1 MARTPRLSSEARR
14 ASILRAARQTFADS
28 GFQGTTT
35 RALAEAAGI
44 SEALLFKHFPSKE
57 ALHAAMLVSYTND
70 LGGNEFREIATLEPS
85 TAALVQLVHR
95 FYSSVILIRDPVA
108 AAEVATLARLMFRSL
123 MEDGA
128 FARRFLETVPS
139 RLVTKLEQCMAA
151 AVATGDMDRWPDAP
165 RCAAWFTHH
174 LAIFILLNG
183 LPNPPALD
191 YGVPR
196 EELVRQAVTFALRG
210 IGLTVAA
217 IDRYYQ
223 PELWKKT

>member
-1 MARTPRLSSEARR
+1 
-14 ASILRAARQTFADS
+14 
-28 GFQGTTT
+28 
-35 RALAEAAGI
+35 
-44 SEALLFKHFPSKE
+44 
-57 ALHAAMLVSYTND
+57 MLVSYTND

-196 EELVRQAVTFALRG
+196 RARTTGCDVCTPRNRPNGRGNRSLLSARALEEDVTLIFMHPKLVNTHYLRTDSVHPARHESEG
-210 IGLTVAA
+210 RPQGWT
-217 IDRYYQ
+217 
-223 PELWKKT
+223 